1 MANKLDITYSN
12 QAVLRTDQIIKY
24 LLENWSEREVKNF
37 LTALEGFEEI
47 VSRFPEIYPQS
58 QVLKG
63 FRKAV
68 VAKQISVIY
77 SVHKNEI
84 KVYTLFDNRQ
94 NPKTLK

>member
-1 MANKLDITYSN
+1 MAKKLDIIYSN

-24 LLENWSEREVKNF
+24 LLENWSEKEVIYF
-37 LTALEGFEEI
+37 LEAIEGFEEI

-58 QVLKG
+58 QILKG

-68 VAKQISVIY
+68 LAKQISVLY
-77 SVHKNEI
+77 SIHKSEI
-84 KVYTLFDNRQ
+84 RVYTLFDNRQ

>member
-1 MANKLDITYSN
+1 MANKLDIIYSN
-12 QAVLRTDQIIKY
+12 QAVLRTDQIINY
-24 LLENWSEREVKNF
+24 LLENWSEKEVKNF
-37 LTALEGFEEI
+37 LEALEGFEEI

-58 QVLKG
+58 QTLKG

-77 SVHKNEI
+77 SIHKGEI
-84 KVYTLFDNRQ
+84 RVYTLFDNRQ

>member
-1 MANKLDITYSN
+1 MANKLDISYSN

-24 LLENWSEREVKNF
+24 LLENWSVKEVKNF
-37 LTALEGFEEI
+37 LDALEGFEEI

-58 QVLKG
+58 QTLKG

-77 SVHKNEI
+77 SIHKSEI
-84 KVYTLFDNRQ
+84 RIYTLFDNRQ